1 MLQLQIPL
9 QEKPQKERERRLPLI
24 PLFSTQLLVVS

>member
-1 MLQLQIPL
+1 LQTPL
-9 QEKPQKERERRLPLI
+9 QEKPQKEKERRLPLI